1 MGQRKKRARHSAI
14 DENYWD
20 RLDNAA
26 KLFPS
31 ITNTR
36 SPNVFRICAV
46 LTDEVNPEALQT
58 ALEKALSIM
67 PSFSVKLHRGLF
79 WYYFDINTNRPIVKE
94 ENTYPCAPIYRAGE
108 RAFLFRVTYYH
119 KRINLEMYH
128 ALTDGLGAMSF
139 MRLLV
144 YCYFSVLFPEEVP
157 EEYIRCESD
166 EVVRDFGEDSFVKNV
181 ADLPDGEK
189 KQEKLAEA
197 YRLSGYS
204 YDGTRLGVLS
214 AVMPT
219 DALLTLAKSHGATLS
234 EYICAL
240 LIFSIYNTS
249 YRRTAKN
256 KPIAV
261 SIPVNLRGM
270 FDSTT
275 LRNFFG
281 HLTVSVMPENNES
294 FEGILEKTKK
304 CFSEGLT
311 KSAFE
316 REITGHVKIERIPGI
331 KFVPRIIKDIVMRFI
346 FAKNDKHHTI
356 TFSNLGRITLPD
368 TISERVER
376 FEALIGGSQTH
387 VKKTSLCSYKN
398 NIVLTFSST
407 VDDNSLEQY
416 MLSYLAKCG
425 IDVTVSSNE
434 TPAPVKEKKPK
445 KEKIKREKV
454 KKEKK
459 NKKSKGAKV

>member
-1 MGQRKKRARHSAI
+1 MGQRKKRARHSAL

-20 RLDNAA
+20 RLDNVA

-36 SPNVFRICAV
+36 SPNVFRICA
-46 LTDEVNPEALQT
+46 LLKDEVDPEALQT

-79 WYYFDINTNRPIVKE
+79 WYYFDINTNRPIVRE
-94 ENTYPCAPIYRAGE
+94 EHSYPCAPIYRAGE
-108 RAFLFRVTYYH
+108 RGFLFRVTYYN

-144 YCYFSVLFPEEVP
+144 YCYFSVLFPHDVP

-181 ADLPDGEK
+181 ADLPDGDEK
-189 KQEKLAEA
+189 PGKLPEA
-197 YRLSGYS
+197 YRLGGYS

-214 AVMPT
+214 AVMPA
-219 DALLTLAKSHGATLS
+219 DSLLGLAKKHGATLS
-234 EYICAL
+234 EYVCAL
-240 LIFSIYNTS
+240 LIWSIYNTS
-249 YRRTAKN
+249 YRRALKN

-270 FDSTT
+270 FDSIT

-281 HLTVSVMPENNES
+281 HLTVSVIPEKNSS
-294 FEGILEKTKK
+294 FEEILAKTKE
-304 CFSEGLT
+304 CFSDGLT
-311 KSAFE
+311 KNAFE
-316 REITGHVKIERIPGI
+316 REITNHVKIEHIPGI

-346 FAKNDKHHTI
+346 FAKNDKRHTM

-368 TISERVER
+368 MISDRVDRIEV
-376 FEALIGGSQTH
+376 LIGGSQTH

-407 VDDNSLEQY
+407 VDNNSIEQY

-425 IDVTVSSNE
+425 IDIVVSSNE
-434 TPAPVKEKKPK
+434 TPAPVKQQKPK
-445 KEKIKREKV
+445 KEKV
-454 KKEKK
+454 KKEKVKKGK
-459 NKKSKGAKV
+459 NKSEVDI